1 MATTQSDTLRQPFK
15 APLLDM
21 VVHGGESCARTFLTY
36 QQEMLRFT
44 ASRLQSGAELGR
56 TLMQTRD
63 WFEAAT
69 AQQRWFAASLAEYAQ
84 EAQRLLRMSSELAIE
99 HARQAEEGAHSAA
112 HAAADA
118 VRRTAD
124 QAPATMETG
133 ESAMRSAAEAVTAA
147 SEGAMEEAQ
156 ATSERAARRYRRSSE

>member
-1 MATTQSDTLRQPFK
+1 MATTQADTLQSFK

-56 TLMQTRD
+56 MLMQSRD
-63 WFEAAT
+63 LFEAAT
-69 AQQRWFAASLAEYAQ
+69 AQQRWFAASLSEYAQ
-84 EAQRLLRMSSELAIE
+84 EAQRLLRMSSELAVE
-99 HARQAEEGAHSAA
+99 HARQAEEGAHGAA
-112 HAAADA
+112 QAAADT

-124 QAPATMETG
+124 QAQSTMETG
-133 ESAMRSAAEAVTAA
+133 ESAMRSAVEAAIA
-147 SEGAMEEAQ
+147 SSEGAMEEAQ
-156 ATSERAARRYRRSSE
+156 AAGEHAARRYRRSSE